1 MHGLVLASLAVFVIT
16 SCAMTHP
23 VSSSV
28 RSELAPTARLRVGIN
43 TGNFLLVTNY
53 VPGAEPRGV
62 APDLGREL
70 GRRLGMPIEFVVF
83 DSAGKLAD
91 AGKAGAWDVAFL
103 GNEPQRAHE
112 ISFTAAYLEIPVT
125 YLVPAG
131 SFIRTIADVDR
142 EGVRVAVAEK
152 SAYDLFLTRNL
163 KHAQLVRA
171 EGIEGSYQIFVNEKL
186 EALAGLKPRLV
197 TDAEKLPGSR
207 VLEGQCTSV
216 KQSIGT
222 PKGRDA
228 GAKYLRKFVEDVK
241 ASGFVA
247 RSIAEYGVRG
257 VSVAPPTPLE

>member
-1 MHGLVLASLAVFVIT
+1 MHRLILASVTVFVIT

-23 VSSSV
+23 VSPSA
-28 RSELAPTARLRVGIN
+28 RSELAPAARLRVGIN
-43 TGNFLLVTNY
+43 YGNFLLVTNY

-70 GRRLGMPIEFVVF
+70 GRRLGVPIEFVVF

-103 GNEPQRAHE
+103 GNEPQRANE
-112 ISFTAAYLEIPVT
+112 IAFTGAYLEIPVT

-131 SFIRTIADVDR
+131 SSIHAVADVDR

-163 KHAQLVRA
+163 EHAQLVRA
-171 EGIEGSYQIFVNEKL
+171 EGIEGSYQLFVEEKL

-197 TDAEKLPGSR
+197 SDADRLPGSR

-228 GAKYLRKFVEDVK
+228 GAKYLREFVEDVK

-247 RSIAEYGVRG
+247 RSIAGNGVRG
-257 VSVAPPTPLE
+257 VSVAPPAPLE